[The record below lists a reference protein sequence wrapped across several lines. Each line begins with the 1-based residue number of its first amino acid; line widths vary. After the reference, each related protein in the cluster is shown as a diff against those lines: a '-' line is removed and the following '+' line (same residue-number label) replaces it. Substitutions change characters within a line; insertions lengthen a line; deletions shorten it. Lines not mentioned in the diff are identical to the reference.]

1 MRTLTVTDYNRL
13 REGGRVIEADGF
25 GDKVI
30 ELEDGNFLKLFR
42 RKRWFSSALVFPY
55 SRRFAKNAK
64 ALVQRGIPTVEML
77 DTYNIPE
84 ILRTAVLYRPLPG
97 KTLRAWLK
105 GCDDLERQHLAREL
119 GRFIAWLHRSG
130 VYFRSL
136 HLGNILK
143 MPDGRLGLID
153 ISDMNC
159 RCFALR
165 ESSRLRN
172 FRHMARYRDDMKL
185 LGDSA
190 TILAESYNDMAGTQ
204 KGFRQKLDNILA
216 GR

>member
-30 ELEDGNFLKLFR
+30 ELKDGNFLKLFR
-42 RKRWFSSALVFPY
+42 RKRWFSSALIYPY
-55 SRRFAKNAK
+55 SKRFAKNARE
-64 ALVQRGIPTVEML
+64 LVQRGIPTVEML

-84 ILRTAVLYRPLPG
+84 ILRTAVHYRPLPG
-97 KTLRAWLK
+97 TTLRSWLAS
-105 GCDDLERQHLAREL
+105 CDELERQQLAREL

-136 HLGNILK
+136 HFGNILK

-153 ISDMNC
+153 ISDMSC
-159 RCFALR
+159 RYFALG
-165 ESSRLRN
+165 ENSRLRN
-172 FRHMARYRDDMKL
+172 FRLMARYRDDMKL

-190 TILAESYNDMAGTQ
+190 AILAESYNDMAGTQ
-204 KGFRQKLDNILA
+204 KGFRQKLDNILS